1 MVFSDSLAA
10 RIIAIL
16 LAGLVILFLIIGTA
30 LVWPTGDVKL
40 FDLPLPRETLAIA
53 EALEGASDST
63 ERDRILAAV
72 DSSVVSARLQPDFPA
87 VSVGGRLGGRAQ
99 RGGVFADYATALS
112 GREFRI
118 DARRRFWIRYLLGD
132 WRDQGPAAVRL
143 SVRLNTGEVLTVER
157 QPSRVLRTYL
167 LRGAFV
173 LLAVAVVLLSALVIA
188 VRQTA
193 RPVAQLAA
201 GVRRFAT
208 ELGAPNLDLVG
219 PREIRELAADVND
232 MTGRIRVLIAERT
245 RILAAVAHDMRTYLT
260 RLRLRAEFIDDPD
273 QRQRATTDIEEM
285 SALLDDTLLFAGLEA
300 SPTAFTAVD
309 IVAELTALAETR
321 VVMGERVTWS
331 APSDLPR
338 ILMTSPLALRRMVG
352 NLLDNAVRYGGAAR
366 LSAGADDQAVWIEV
380 SDSGAGVA
388 PEDLARI
395 LEPFSRLEPS
405 RGRHSGGA
413 GLGLSIV
420 QGLAH
425 AQGGW
430 LSLTNGDRPGVG
442 LVARLGFPKAAD

>member
-16 LAGLVILFLIIGTA
+16 LAGLAILFLIIGAA

-53 EALEGASDST
+53 EALEGARDT
-63 ERDRILAAV
+63 AERDRILAAV
-72 DSSVVSARLQPDFPA
+72 DSSVVRARLQPDFPA
-87 VSVGGRLGGRAQ
+87 VSVGGRLGARAQ

-118 DARRRFWIRYLLGD
+118 DARRRFWARYLLGD

-143 SVRLNTGEVLTVER
+143 SVRLRSGEVLTVER

-167 LRGAFV
+167 LRGLFV
-173 LLAVAVVLLSALVIA
+173 MVAVAVVLLGALALA
-188 VRQTA
+188 VRQAA

-208 ELGAPNLDLVG
+208 DLDAPALVLEG
-219 PREIRELAADVND
+219 PREIRDLAGDVNE
-232 MTGRIRVLIAERT
+232 MTRRIRDLIAERT

-273 QRQRATTDIEEM
+273 HRDRATRDIEEM
-285 SALLDDTLLFAGLEA
+285 AGLLDDTLLFAGLDANPAAAALVDVA
-300 SPTAFTAVD
+300 SELAALVETGAALGEPVSWTSPGLLPAV
-309 IVAELTALAETR
+309 R
-321 VVMGERVTWS
+321 
-331 APSDLPR
+331 
-338 ILMTSPLALRRMVG
+338 MTSPLALRRMVG
-352 NLLDNAVRYGGAAR
+352 NLIDNAVRYGGAAS
-366 LSAGADDQAVWIEV
+366 LSAGVEGGGLWIEV
-380 SDSGAGVA
+380 RDRGAGVA
-388 PEDLARI
+388 PEDLARM
-395 LEPFSRLEPS
+395 LEPFERLEPS
-405 RGRHSGGA
+405 RARHSGGA

-420 QGLAH
+420 QGLAQ
-425 AQGGW
+425 AQGGA
-430 LSLTNGDRPGVG
+430 LTLRNGGAPGVG
-442 LVARLGFPKAAD
+442 LIARLTFPL